1 MRFDPHYPPIV
12 LHFLAQANFSLGQY
26 EVAAQLLRDR
36 IARNPYTDSSR
47 MLLAACYGYLGRLDD
62 ARATWAELL
71 EVNPDFSLI
80 QRERVMPY
88 KNAGDFQRIV
98 EGLTKASLP

>member
-1 MRFDPHYPPIV
+1 MATSGAWTTR
-12 LHFLAQANFSLGQY
+12 G
-26 EVAAQLLRDR
+26 
-36 IARNPYTDSSR
+36 
-47 MLLAACYGYLGRLDD
+47 
-62 ARATWAELL
+62 ATWAELL

>member
-1 MRFDPHYPPIV
+1 
-12 LHFLAQANFSLGQY
+12 
-26 EVAAQLLRDR
+26 
-36 IARNPYTDSSR
+36 
-47 MLLAACYGYLGRLDD
+47 MLLAACYGHLGRLDD

-71 EVNPDFSLI
+71 EVNPDFSLV